1 MKKLLYQLDTDPHP
15 AVFDNVLAYD
25 GGADHVTAFGGVTP
39 QNVGSLVEGAIFTR
53 APLHKRFTALFVGG
67 SDMAA
72 GEALLAAV
80 RARFFAR
87 FRVSVMLDSNGAN
100 TTAAAALAW
109 LARHAPGGTL
119 RGLRTVVLAGT
130 GPVGQR
136 AALLLAREGA
146 QVLITGRQA
155 ERTAAIARTLSERAG
170 TLVEGAGAADM
181 ASRARAIEGAQVV
194 LATGAGA
201 SPLLAEADWATRSQL
216 LMLCDA
222 SPTPPAGIE
231 GIAIADRGAV
241 RHGKVCFGAI
251 GFGALKLAL
260 HRRCIARLFEQQD
273 LVLDAD
279 EIHAMARQM
288 VAEDPQP

>member
-25 GGADHVTAFGGVTP
+25 GGADHVTAYGGVTP
-39 QNVGSLVEGAIFTR
+39 QNAGGLVDGAIFTR
-53 APLHKRFTALFVGG
+53 APRDKKLTALFIGG
-67 SDMAA
+67 SSMAE

-80 RARFFAR
+80 RAKFFAN

-109 LARHAPGGTL
+109 LSHRAPWGTL
-119 RGLRTVVLAGT
+119 RGQRAVVLAGT

-155 ERTAAIARTLSERAG
+155 DRTAAIARALSERAG
-170 TLVEGAGAADM
+170 VAIEGRGAADM
-181 ASRARAIEGAQVV
+181 AERARAVEGAQLV

-201 SPLLAEADWATRSQL
+201 SPLLSEQAWSGQDSLQL
-216 LMLCDA
+216 LCDA

-231 GIAIADRGAV
+231 GIDPMDRGV
-241 RHGKVCFGAI
+241 LRHGKLCFGAI

-260 HRRCIARLFEQQD
+260 HRRCVARLFEQQD

-279 EIHAMARQM
+279 EIFAMARRM
-288 VAEDPQP
+288 VAEG